1 MGRVYVSD
9 KPIDCPSR
17 ILILI
22 GRNSCRMHEDLCV
35 CRWMCCFELR
45 GHGLLP
51 EKRTQRRLNQ
61 VSSLGRQQ
69 NFHTDLRNSAGVTG
83 ASIISRVN
91 PTPPSSSPAGPQQPC
106 PASISCPDNNGCL
119 SSDSTTGRSFTLS
132 CGIDFYGGDLKLEW
146 TDGLEACSAACAANS
161 ECVAASFV
169 GNSGSSGPCYLKSK
183 NLGPV
188 ADSRVNGKDYL
199 RQRFDPTE
207 RIADVR
213 TGFSVKSLSA
223 PATPSSTPAT
233 PNTEDIT
240 KLLNTPEDIQFCA
253 SYINYSPPVET
264 LRTAATISAVT
275 RTTTTNLVTST
286 PSAVTLVETVVVSGE
301 TTTVAS
307 TETVVITTTVQGN
320 LKKRLQATP
329 AAALET
335 PSVLQGWSPQDISA
349 ACSKVATFTSTT
361 TLTTATETV
370 YTATETSSTTTTTV
384 APTPTITM
392 ATTSPLIRTV
402 SVTSTTLATVTSRI
416 PVLEQPQCDSRPV
429 RLCCINI
436 APWSTN
442 SGVWGGICGYTPSN
456 PAELVG
462 ARCITRPASGQCPAG
477 TSQACCRGTVP
488 GQCALGTQCARV

>member
-1 MGRVYVSD
+1 MSSALFLASVLALRASSLICPSLPTCPDDNECTFSSNGADFKVSCATDFYGGDMGRVYAATVAECMKICASAD
-9 KPIDCPSR
+9 GCVALSYVGTDCY
-17 ILILI
+17 LK
-22 GRNSCRMHEDLCV
+22 NA
-35 CRWMCCFELR
+35 
-45 GHGLLP
+45 
-51 EKRTQRRLNQ
+51 LNGG
-61 VSSLGRQQ
+61 S
-69 NFHTDLRNSAGVTG
+69 TSAGVTG

-188 ADSRVNGKDYL
+188 ADSRVN
-199 RQRFDPTE
+199 
-207 RIADVR
+207 
-213 TGFSVKSLSA
+213 GFSVKSLSA